1 MTIGVHGSYCSISVW
16 ATDRMMWHN
25 DFAEFQMDRR
35 TGANFIE
42 RPIEM
47 PGQELHRPPTMPSTS
62 AWLKL
67 TLNYTKQLGR
77 NSLDLIRI

>member
-1 MTIGVHGSYCSISVW
+1 
-16 ATDRMMWHN
+16 
-25 DFAEFQMDRR
+25 MDRR

-47 PGQELHRPPTMPSTS
+47 PSHGREGERERERGSITDCRQSSTS

-67 TLNYTKQLGR
+67 TINYTAQQGNLF
-77 NSLDLIRI
+77 